1 MTPGDHRHPILYEKA
16 SIKRPQRPH
25 FVTYWLR
32 WLEMAVQQ
40 ARLETARALNGFG
53 FCLW

>member
-1 MTPGDHRHPILYEKA
+1 MTPGDHRHPILYEMA
-16 SIKRPQRPH
+16 SIKRPRCPH

-32 WLEMAVQQ
+32 WLQMAVQQ
-40 ARLETARALNGFG
+40 ASLETARALNVFG